1 MQDVAEL
8 GYFII
13 RNIEENILDGK
24 VGLGKSRH
32 PQIYYIPSDKESNV
46 REASEA
52 ESTAI
57 KNKVDEWLSKYN
69 NQIENLFV

>member
-24 VGLGKSRH
+24 VGLGENRH
-32 PQIYYIPSDKESNV
+32 PQVYYIPNEKEV
-46 REASEA
+46 REANEP
-52 ESTAI
+52 ELNAI
-57 KNKVDEWLSKYN
+57 KNKVDEWLIKSN